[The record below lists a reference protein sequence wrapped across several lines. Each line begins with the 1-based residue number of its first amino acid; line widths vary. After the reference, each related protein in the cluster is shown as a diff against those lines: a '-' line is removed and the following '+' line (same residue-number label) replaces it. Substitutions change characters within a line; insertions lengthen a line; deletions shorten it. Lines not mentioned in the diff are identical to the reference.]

1 MATYLKGD
9 FKKNEVFVNTTFGG
23 GIADMMLHVGGI
35 FNGRKIVLAKE
46 LLGTKL
52 LTEETAK
59 TFLRTA
65 GWGLLGG
72 ALLGPAGLL
81 AGVLTKGT
89 KKSNFVACELKTG
102 EKFVME
108 LSDKEYGKIL
118 DKVYAKNGIF
128 L

>member
-65 GWGLLGG
+65 G
-72 ALLGPAGLL
+72 
-81 AGVLTKGT
+81 
-89 KKSNFVACELKTG
+89 
-102 EKFVME
+102 
-108 LSDKEYGKIL
+108 
-118 DKVYAKNGIF
+118 
-128 L
+128 